1 MAHCGTSLEGDF
13 IWSVTYTDIYSGWT
27 ANRAVF
33 NKGAT
38 GIVAATQEVED
49 ALPFKV
55 LGFDCDNG
63 SEFLNH
69 HLVSYFTKRPKQVKF
84 TRSRPYH
91 KNDNGTTRGAEELDS
106 CPTTAG
112 LPEIGRSAVSG
123 ED

>member
-13 IWSVTYTDIYSGWT
+13 IWSVTYTDIESGWT

-33 NKGAT
+33 NKGAR
-38 GIVAATQEVED
+38 GIVAATQEVEE

-55 LGFDCDNG
+55 LGFDCNNG
-63 SEFLNH
+63 SKFLNH

-91 KNDNGTTRGAEELDS
+91 KNDNGHVEQKNWTQVRQLLGYQRL
-106 CPTTAG
+106 
-112 LPEIGRSAVSG
+112 
-123 ED
+123 